1 MSSAP
6 AIITDQPGLEAL
18 AARLRERSTV
28 LAWGHFNV
36 IHPGHQRFLAHARA
50 QGDVLVVALI
60 GDREL
65 AAGGQDHFPQADRAA
80 NLAARSDID
89 HVVVLDA
96 LDLEQVIRS
105 LSPLAFVLG
114 TEFEEEHAERVAR
127 PVALV
132 RELGG
137 RVLYHSGAVAYSGES
152 SLGRRID
159 EVARSRRAAY
169 RAACARQGID
179 LAGLAGGLASLRDR
193 SVLVVGDTIVDQ
205 YVSCDALGMSAE
217 APVLVLKEL
226 EAREFVGAAGV
237 VACHIRA
244 LGARCRYLSLVGDDA
259 PGRMVADTLA
269 RRGVEAVL
277 LTDPERP
284 TTYKIRYLVG
294 KQKLLRVS
302 RLSEAPLPRAL
313 ERNALERIQALVAQ
327 SDAVVVSDFVYG
339 MVTARVLEAVVEAA
353 HARGIPLYGDLQC
366 SSQVGSVLKFKRF
379 DLICPNEREARIAL
393 GDNRSG
399 LEKIAR
405 RLLARTECGALALT
419 LGPDGFV
426 LYERGGER
434 SESFPALDPNPLDVT
449 GAGDALLSA
458 MAVAGAAG
466 WPLMRAGAL
475 AAGVAALAVGRMG
488 NVPIPHEEVAS
499 FLSRLADE
507 TA

>member
-1 MSSAP
+1 MGTVV
-6 AIITDQPGLEAL
+6 TDAAGLAAL
-18 AARLRERSTV
+18 ATRLRGGRTA

-36 IHPGHQRFLAHARA
+36 IHPGHQRFLVHARA
-50 QGDVLVVALI
+50 QGDALVVALI
-60 GDREL
+60 GDRDL
-65 AAGGQDHFPQADRAA
+65 AAAGQQAYPQADRAA

-96 LDLEQVIRS
+96 LALEDAIRA

-114 TEFEEEHAERVAR
+114 TEFEEERAAEVAA
-127 PVALV
+127 PVKLV
-132 RELGG
+132 RERGG

-159 EVARSRRAAY
+159 EVAQSRRAAY

-179 LAGLAGGLASLRDR
+179 LAELAGGLASLRDR

-244 LGARCRYLSLVGDDA
+244 LGARCRYLSVVGDDA

-269 RRGVEAVL
+269 RRGVDAVL

-339 MVTARVLEAVVEAA
+339 MITPRVLEAVVEAA

-379 DLICPNEREARIAL
+379 DLVCPNEREARIAL

-488 NVPIPHEEVAS
+488 NVPIPQEEVAPY
-499 FLSRLADE
+499 LARLADG
-507 TA
+507 T

>member
-1 MSSAP
+1 MSS
-6 AIITDQPGLEAL
+6 TVLDSSQLTAL
-18 AARLRERSTV
+18 AARLRGRRTV

-50 QGDVLVVALI
+50 QGDALVVALI

-65 AAGGQDHFPQADRAA
+65 AAAGQRAFPQADRAA

-96 LDLEQVIRS
+96 VDLGQVIRA

-114 TEFEEEHAERVAR
+114 TEFEEERAAEVAA

-137 RVLYHSGAVAYSGES
+137 RVLYHSGAVAYAGDPE
-152 SLGRRID
+152 LGRRAD
-159 EVARSRRAAY
+159 EVALARRAAF
-169 RAACARQGID
+169 RAACARQDVD
-179 LAGLAGGLASLRDR
+179 LAALGPAMDAFRDR
-193 SVLVVGDTIVDQ
+193 RVLVVGDSIVDQ

-244 LGARCRYLSLVGDDA
+244 LGARCTYLSLVGDDA
-259 PGRMVADTLA
+259 PGRLVAGTLA
-269 RRGVEAVL
+269 ARGVEAEL
-277 LTDPERP
+277 LTDPARP

-313 ERNALERIQALVAQ
+313 ERTALERIRALVAAA
-327 SDAVVVSDFVYG
+327 DAVVVSDFVYG
-339 MVTARVLEAVVEAA
+339 MVTPRVLDALAEAA
-353 HARGIPLYGDLQC
+353 RERGIPLYGDLQC
-366 SSQVGSVLKFKRF
+366 SSQVGSVLKFRGF

-434 SESFPALDPNPLDVT
+434 SESFPALEPNPVDVT

-458 MAVAGAAG
+458 LAVAGAAG

-475 AAGVAALAVGRMG
+475 AATVASLAVGRMG
-488 NVPIPHEEVAS
+488 NVPIPREEVSAQ
-499 FLSRLADE
+499 LARLAE
-507 TA
+507 GA